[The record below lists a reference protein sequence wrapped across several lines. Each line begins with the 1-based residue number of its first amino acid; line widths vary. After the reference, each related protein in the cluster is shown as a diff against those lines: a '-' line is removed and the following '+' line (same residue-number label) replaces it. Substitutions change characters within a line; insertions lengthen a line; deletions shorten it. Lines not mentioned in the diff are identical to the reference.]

1 MRLTLPFKPS
11 RMTRGSVFEA
21 RQYPRTAFDG
31 LIDPVLNVDWFVMRG
46 PTFPAHP
53 HAGFSAV
60 TYLFAG
66 SENGFDNCDS
76 LGERHTIL
84 PGGLHWSRASRGLM
98 HEETPL
104 PGGKPVSGL
113 QIFMNLPADRQA
125 DVPAAFP
132 LTADEVVQT
141 HGEGWHRR
149 VAVNGVSIGTALEAL
164 PAPLRI
170 AELSLAANYTHDEAI
185 PAGWGGLLIVLE
197 GAAVVDESQL
207 LSTTEAIGFASEVN
221 EALALQA
228 GSSGARLAII
238 AGRQLNQPI
247 HARGPLMLASEA
259 QLDEAQRR
267 VAALTIPRT

>member
-21 RQYPRTAFDG
+21 RQYRRTAFDG

-60 TYLFAG
+60 TYLFAD
-66 SENGFDNCDS
+66 SENGFDNRDS
-76 LGERHTIL
+76 LGEHHTIL

-104 PGGKPVSGL
+104 PGGKPVTGL
-113 QIFMNLPADRQA
+113 QIFMNLPADRQT
-125 DVPAAFP
+125 DPPAAFP
-132 LTADEVVQT
+132 LPADDVVLT
-141 HGEGWHRR
+141 YGEGWHRR
-149 VAVNGVSIGTALEAL
+149 VAVDGLSIGTAREAL
-164 PAPLRI
+164 PAPVRI
-170 AELSLAANYTHDEAI
+170 AELSLDAHTAIEEAI

-197 GAAVVDESQL
+197 GAAMVDASQS
-207 LSTTEAIGFASEVN
+207 LSNTEAIGFASEASA
-221 EALALQA
+221 ALAIQA
-228 GSSGARLAII
+228 GSAGARLAII
-238 AGRQLNQPI
+238 AGQQLHQLI
-247 HARGPLMLASEA
+247 HSRGPLMLASEA

-267 VAALTIPRT
+267 VASLTIPDI